1 MKQFYTLLISA
12 LTAST
17 SNAQAVLNE
26 VYAIPGAAKQEFFE
40 FYNSST
46 TSISMDSYTI
56 VTYFEAGSESGFYVM
71 DLPNLSVGPLG
82 YFVGSSSV
90 PFDYQ
95 GVHNSTAS
103 QFSWNDAAFLAA
115 NNGYLKKWVL
125 GNSVASAIDG
135 NASYDL
141 APVPGN
147 FNDFFNKIGG
157 SGATYNVFV
166 YKNGVLQSTFLGGTG
181 GSTFLPSYILGL
193 PSLNVD
199 MSGSSTDFTIDFS
212 SYGSVNPEYVIQ
224 DVGSDNG
231 YIRTRD
237 GYCGLWTKSDNGSS
251 HTPGVTNG
259 GSGTIIPEISV
270 MAAVVKGNSLSG
282 STLNYDVVAGTATE
296 FPVTMN
302 VYIDNGSIAG
312 ELDANDTYL
321 TSKTETVVSDGPFS
335 STFFPYT
342 ANVIIQTTTSAG
354 CIDNVRFIANTGVLA
369 VKLVSFQGTIAEQN
383 VVLRWSVDENESG
396 KSFEIEK
403 STDGRSFSKIA
414 TVAVTAKTG
423 KESYAYNEALWN
435 TGYYRIKLLSR
446 EGSATYSMPVL
457 LQKRGLL
464 AGGINLAQNP
474 IDSYLSFSYESFSQ
488 SNATINIYNMSG
500 AKVLSQKMNLV
511 KGINSVTIATDGRI
525 YAGSYVVEVI
535 NNQENSRAKFVKY

>member
-181 GSTFLPSYILGL
+181 GFYFPS
-193 PSLNVD
+193 
-199 MSGSSTDFTIDFS
+199 
-212 SYGSVNPEYVIQ
+212 
-224 DVGSDNG
+224 
-231 YIRTRD
+231 
-237 GYCGLWTKSDNGSS
+237 
-251 HTPGVTNG
+251 
-259 GSGTIIPEISV
+259 
-270 MAAVVKGNSLSG
+270 
-282 STLNYDVVAGTATE
+282 
-296 FPVTMN
+296 
-302 VYIDNGSIAG
+302 
-312 ELDANDTYL
+312 
-321 TSKTETVVSDGPFS
+321 
-335 STFFPYT
+335 
-342 ANVIIQTTTSAG
+342 
-354 CIDNVRFIANTGVLA
+354 VLYP
-369 VKLVSFQGTIAEQN
+369 
-383 VVLRWSVDENESG
+383 WS
-396 KSFEIEK
+396 
-403 STDGRSFSKIA
+403 
-414 TVAVTAKTG
+414 
-423 KESYAYNEALWN
+423 
-435 TGYYRIKLLSR
+435 
-446 EGSATYSMPVL
+446 P
-457 LQKRGLL
+457 
-464 AGGINLAQNP
+464 
-474 IDSYLSFSYESFSQ
+474 
-488 SNATINIYNMSG
+488 
-500 AKVLSQKMNLV
+500 
-511 KGINSVTIATDGRI
+511 
-525 YAGSYVVEVI
+525 
-535 NNQENSRAKFVKY
+535 